1 MPTRKPLTAN
11 DGRSPRRRLADSL
24 TQLREKSGLSLRDL
38 AEKTGWDHSHLSRM
52 EQGKALGGPE
62 VVEALDQVY
71 GTTPVLMELW
81 EIARDQ
87 SAFRDKYQ
95 RYMLLEST
103 AESIY
108 MYSQGVLPGLLQ
120 TEAYAR
126 ELLGQSMAEI
136 DIDEQVTA
144 RLDRQVI
151 LRGDDAVEFRAV
163 IDESTLR
170 RPLRD
175 TQTWRQQLAHL
186 VAMAELPNVAIQVLP
201 LTAGLHCLSNTDL
214 ILLWQPDGTY
224 VAYSE
229 TGYYGELY
237 EDSRDARPMRVAYD
251 RLRDLALSPRDSVAL
266 IEQLMEDSSCDPPA

>member
-1 MPTRKPLTAN
+1 
-11 DGRSPRRRLADSL
+11 
-24 TQLREKSGLSLRDL
+24 
-38 AEKTGWDHSHLSRM
+38 
-52 EQGKALGGPE
+52 
-62 VVEALDQVY
+62 
-71 GTTPVLMELW
+71 MELW